1 MENIETNVSETVENI
16 VTENSTDNVQDN
28 TNNTQQEEK
37 LIPQSQLEDI
47 INKKY
52 AQWAKKAEDEKQKA
66 MIEAKEAEKLE
77 KMSASER
84 YEKKLA
90 DLEKKLEEKEK
101 AESRKDLTNTTLKE
115 LSVRGIDSD
124 FLEFVLGDNADET
137 KEKLDL
143 FENKLNAMVEAK
155 VTSQVQ
161 DRLRGN
167 APKTSTIPQTKSSF
181 TLDDIKT
188 MTPEQIN
195 ANWDTISKIKFNQ

>member
-1 MENIETNVSETVENI
+1 MENIETNVSEVENI
-16 VTENSTDNVQDN
+16 TNEDSTSNVQDN
-28 TNNTQQEEK
+28 TNNTQQDEK
-37 LIPQSQLEDI
+37 MIPQSQLEDI

-52 AQWAKKAEDEKQKA
+52 AQWAKKTEDEKQKA
-66 MIEAKEAEKLE
+66 IIEAKEAEKLE

-90 DLEKKLEEKEK
+90 NLEKKLEEKEK
-101 AESRKDLTNTTLKE
+101 AEARKDLTNTTLKE

-124 FLEFVLGDNADET
+124 FLDFVLGENADDT
-137 KEKLDL
+137 KQKLDL
-143 FENKLNAMVEAK
+143 FETKFNAMVEAK

-181 TLDDIKT
+181 TLEDLKT
-188 MTPEQIN
+188 MSPAEIN
-195 ANWDTISKIKFNQ
+195 ANWDTISKMKLN